1 MTARRKWKSFSQLPK
16 QQLIKL
22 LLVLLPRYVDSN
34 IVLES
39 YYPII
44 PFIHSHLIQ
53 NITPLQDKATGAF
66 AEAWSAALAASELP
80 VVDISTAVGTL
91 LSAKAAYLVSS
102 AMNNRG
108 VKDIEGERCWDKIG
122 RGNKWIVIPI

>member
-1 MTARRKWKSFSQLPK
+1 M
-16 QQLIKL
+16 
-22 LLVLLPRYVDSN
+22 DSN

-91 LSAKAAYLVSS
+91 LSAKEDDEVKNVRKAAYLVSS